1 MLTQSLFK
9 SHYLHLS
16 RAQLALIRLQNPKYS
31 SKRVALFYRS
41 LRLVHRS
48 KSTMRQMANSQL
60 SRKRPRRKLLKA
72 ILQQQDWLR
81 EIMERESPFRHLLIT
96 SGLLKWLKLLMIW
109 LGLSLRLS
117 LNCSLFSLLEL
128 SGSTR
133 IKRLSYH
140 QEIQSQILNLGN

>member
-16 RAQLALIRLQNPKYS
+16 RVQSALIRLWNQKYS
-31 SKRVALFYRS
+31 SRRVALFYRN
-41 LRLVHRS
+41 LRLEHRS
-48 KSTMRQMANSQL
+48 KSTMRLMVNSL
-60 SRKRPRRKLLKA
+60 LLRKRPRRKLPKA
-72 ILQQQDWLR
+72 ILQLPDQLR
-81 EIMERESPFRHLLIT
+81 EIMERESQYRRLLIT
-96 SGLLKWLKLLMIW
+96 LGLLKWQRSLMIW

-140 QEIQSQILNLGN
+140 QEIQLQILNLGN